1 MLQDGPAWFLVADGR
16 RARLL
21 IEARRGVALSEPPEW
36 TMAIGPDE
44 LYEATDRP
52 PRVHESVGGARHS
65 MDLGRNLHEEEEAKF
80 LKRVAHR
87 IGEAERSG
95 AFAHLVVAA
104 PPRALGLLRE
114 LLPTNAKQRLRADL
128 DKDLVD
134 EDVAALQG
142 RLRDLLRG

>member
-21 IEARRGVALSEPPEW
+21 IEERRGVALSEPADWAME
-36 TMAIGPDE
+36 ISPDE
-44 LYEATDRP
+44 LYAPQDRP
-52 PRVHESVGGARHS
+52 PRAHESVGGARHA

-87 IGEAERSG
+87 VGEAERAG
-95 AFAHLVVAA
+95 AFAHLIVAA

-114 LLPTNAKQRLRADL
+114 FLPDNAKRRLRADL
-128 DKDLVD
+128 DKDLVG
-134 EDVAALQG
+134 EDATALQG
-142 RLRDLLRG
+142 RLRELLRS